1 MTITDH
7 SLFVK
12 PRAPTR
18 FTLGY
23 NHHTGK
29 YIWED
34 PEMEKELSL
43 MIPPSLLTAFNGIQE
58 PLSPL
63 RQLIEGRVV
72 VPVGKTGYPYW
83 YLEVRDKIDQW
94 SATKK

>member
-1 MTITDH
+1 
-7 SLFVK
+7 
-12 PRAPTR
+12 
-18 FTLGY
+18 
-23 NHHTGK
+23 
-29 YIWED
+29 
-34 PEMEKELSL
+34 